1 MKKTIK
7 KIIILIGI
15 ILSICLIYLTSKLSI
30 LPNKYILILTIIETV
45 LNIIGILTIMS
56 KNKILKII
64 SIFIYIIIIISSII
78 GIKYGK
84 DTLKLFKIGFNNN
97 NIEIKEYNVIV
108 LKESKYNKLEELKTL
123 GYLENTLEKNN
134 YLDEIKIDIDKKK
147 YKSIYELYE
156 DLLNKNIESIIL
168 NGSYIDLLEDDYND
182 IKEKIKIIYS
192 FDIKE
197 EKEKQEETKDLKPIN
212 IYISGSDSRSG
223 LIETNT
229 RTDVNMIMTINPETK
244 QILLTSI
251 PRDYYVR
258 LHNTTGYKDKLT
270 HSGIYGIE
278 MSKKTLEDLFDIKI
292 DYVVKVGFQ
301 SIIKIIDLIGGI
313 DIYSDQTFTT
323 RCNDGGAEKTYVKEG
338 LNHFTGAQALSY
350 ARERYAYLSGDN
362 HRILNQQQV
371 LEAIITQALKDKNI
385 LKKYS
390 QFIDSFT
397 ELYRTDIPNSLI
409 KEYIK
414 NQLEKSSKW
423 TIEKQVVRGTG
434 SMNITYSMPG
444 RSLYVMIPDEKSLEN
459 ATNKIKKL
467 QND

>member
-64 SIFIYIIIIISSII
+64 SIFIYTIIIISSII

-229 RTDVNMIMTINPETK
+229 RTDVNMIMTLNPKTNK
-244 QILLTSI
+244 ILLTSI
-251 PRDYYVR
+251 PRDYYVQ

-292 DYVVKVGFQ
+292 DYTIKVGFQ
-301 SIIKIIDLIGGI
+301 SVIKIVDLIGGI

-350 ARERYAYLSGDN
+350 ARERYAYQSGDN

-390 QFIDSFT
+390 EFIDSFT

-414 NQLEKSSKW
+414 KQIENQNKW

-444 RSLYVMIPDEKSLEN
+444 RNLYVMIPDEKSIEN